1 MVGWKSLAS
10 ARSISDYRRV
20 LSPPTD
26 CGRSPHAEGA
36 KKENGR
42 FVPLFGF
49 ANGLL
54 AFLALAAVLDFLPV
68 LRHRRAPTVWWGEER
83 LLFTTRYA
91 SVRQKYGAWAFLL
104 GVMVYEFIVVFNNS
118 MARENW
124 PWLQTRVS
132 PVLDW
137 VMYLCFGFKI
147 LLGTKYNGRSMVCAG
162 LLYFVARWVYFNGQ
176 NIWWLGLCVALL
188 AAKDVPLRRVMKAF
202 LACGVPTLALVELL
216 HFAGIIAP
224 DAASERNG
232 SYRLMFGYGHPNTF
246 GGVMFGLLLAWVL
259 LRRTRLTWPELAGVA
274 AVGVF
279 LMVGPKSRSAALCT
293 FLLVLLLAL
302 AKLRTRRG
310 LHPGSRP
317 LAALCAATV
326 PVLAAVSYILPLFV
340 VKIGPWANDIGPGWL
355 KKLDD
360 LLTCRISLA
369 WAAYRVFDIKIA
381 GQMLPDWPALDNIF
395 VYLLYLTGP
404 VMVVLVCALMMTTL
418 YGYARRRQWQAV
430 ACLLVMLAY
439 GYMESQVTHLTSDPA
454 LLLLCGAVFAL
465 PRERWLDE

>member
-1 MVGWKSLAS
+1 M
-10 ARSISDYRRV
+10 
-20 LSPPTD
+20 
-26 CGRSPHAEGA
+26 
-36 KKENGR
+36 
-42 FVPLFGF
+42 FGF

-54 AFLALAAVLDFLPV
+54 LLLLAAAVIDFAPV
-68 LRHRRAPTVWWGEER
+68 VRRRLSPASWWNDER
-83 LLFTTRYA
+83 LLFTPRGGDL
-91 SVRQKYGAWAFLL
+91 RQKYGAWAFLL
-104 GVMVYEFIVVFNNS
+104 GVMVYEFLVVFNNS

-137 VMYLCFGFKI
+137 VIYLCFGAKI
-147 LLGTKYNGRSMVCAG
+147 LLGTKYNGRSILCAG
-162 LLYFVARWVYFNGQ
+162 MLYFVARWVYFNGQ

-202 LACGVPTLALVELL
+202 LASGVPTLALVQVL

-224 DAASERNG
+224 NAASERDG

-246 GGVMFGLLLAWVL
+246 GGVVLGLLLAWVL
-259 LRRTRLTWPELAGVA
+259 LRRARLTWAELGGLA

-279 LMVGPKSRSAALCT
+279 LMVAPKSRSSALCT
-293 FLLVLLLAL
+293 CLLVLLLAL
-302 AKLRTRRG
+302 AKLYTRKG
-310 LHPGSRP
+310 PRP
-317 LAALCAATV
+317 TGRLAAGGCAALV
-326 PVLAAVSYILPLFV
+326 PLLAAVSYILPLFV

-381 GQMLPDWPALDNIF
+381 GQFLQEWPALDNIF

-404 VMVVLVCALMMTTL
+404 VMVVLLCALMMAAL
-418 YGYARRRQWQAV
+418 YGYARRGAWQTV
-430 ACLLVMLAY
+430 ACLVTMLAY
-439 GYMESQVTHLTSDPA
+439 GYMESQVIHLTSDPA
-454 LLLLCGAVFAL
+454 VLLLCGAVFAL
-465 PRERWLDE
+465 PRDKWMFEDA

>member
-1 MVGWKSLAS
+1 MVGWKSLVS
-10 ARSISDYRRV
+10 ARSISDYRRA
-20 LSPPTD
+20 LSPTD

-36 KKENGR
+36 EKENGR

-68 LRHRRAPTVWWGEER
+68 LRHRRAPAVWWGEER

-91 SVRQKYGAWAFLL
+91 SVRQKYGAWAFFL

-259 LRRTRLTWPELAGVA
+259 LRRARLTWPELAGVA

-310 LHPGSRP
+310 LHPGSRL

-404 VMVVLVCALMMTTL
+404 VMVVLVCALMMTAL
-418 YGYARRRQWQAV
+418 YGYTRRGQWQAV

>member
-1 MVGWKSLAS
+1 M
-10 ARSISDYRRV
+10 
-20 LSPPTD
+20 
-26 CGRSPHAEGA
+26 
-36 KKENGR
+36 
-42 FVPLFGF
+42 FGF

-68 LRHRRAPTVWWGEER
+68 LRHRRAPAVWWGEER
-83 LLFTTRYA
+83 LLFTTHYA
-91 SVRQKYGAWAFLL
+91 SMRQKYGAWSFLL

-118 MARENW
+118 MARENC

-259 LRRTRLTWPELAGVA
+259 LRRARLTWPELVGVA

-310 LHPGSRP
+310 LHPGGRP

-340 VKIGPWANDIGPGWL
+340 VKEARRPADLPHLAGMGGIPGVRHKNCGPDAPG
-355 KKLDD
+355 
-360 LLTCRISLA
+360 LA
-369 WAAYRVFDIKIA
+369 RA
-381 GQMLPDWPALDNIF
+381 GQYFCVSALPDRPRDGRAGLRADDGGAVRLCPTRAVAGRGLPSGHAGLWLHGEPGHPPDQRPCSAAALRR
-395 VYLLYLTGP
+395 G
-404 VMVVLVCALMMTTL
+404 VCAAAGTVV
-418 YGYARRRQWQAV
+418 G
-430 ACLLVMLAY
+430 
-439 GYMESQVTHLTSDPA
+439 
-454 LLLLCGAVFAL
+454 
-465 PRERWLDE
+465 

>member
-1 MVGWKSLAS
+1 M
-10 ARSISDYRRV
+10 RRCAKNTV
-20 LSPPTD
+20 H
-26 CGRSPHAEGA
+26 GR
-36 KKENGR
+36 
-42 FVPLFGF
+42 
-49 ANGLL
+49 
-54 AFLALAAVLDFLPV
+54 
-68 LRHRRAPTVWWGEER
+68 
-83 LLFTTRYA
+83 
-91 SVRQKYGAWAFLL
+91 FLL

-232 SYRLMFGYGHPNTF
+232 SYRLMFGYGQPQH
-246 GGVMFGLLLAWVL
+246 
-259 LRRTRLTWPELAGVA
+259 LRRGDVRPAAGVGAAAPHQADLAGT
-274 AVGVF
+274 G
-279 LMVGPKSRSAALCT
+279 GRG
-293 FLLVLLLAL
+293 
-302 AKLRTRRG
+302 RRG
-310 LHPGSRP
+310 RVPDGRP
-317 LAALCAATV
+317 QV
-326 PVLAAVSYILPLFV
+326 PVRGALHVFARFAAGTGKAAHPQGAAPGQQTAGSALRGHGAGAGRGQLYFTAVRRE
-340 VKIGPWANDIGPGWL
+340 KIGPWANDIGPGWL

-404 VMVVLVCALMMTTL
+404 VMVVLVCALMMAAL
-418 YGYARRRQWQAV
+418 YGYARRGQWQAV
-430 ACLLVMLAY
+430 ACLVTMLAY
-439 GYMESQVTHLTSDPA
+439 GYMESQITHLTSDPA
-454 LLLLCGAVFAL
+454 VLLLCGAVYAL
-465 PRERWLDE
+465 PTARWMFEED

>member
-1 MVGWKSLAS
+1 MVGWKSLVS
-10 ARSISDYRRV
+10 ARSISDYRRA
-20 LSPPTD
+20 LSPTD

-42 FVPLFGF
+42 FVRLFVF
-49 ANGLL
+49 AKGLL

-68 LRHRRAPTVWWGEER
+68 LRHRRAPAVWWGEER

-147 LLGTKYNGRSMVCAG
+147 LLGTKYNVRSMVCAG

-259 LRRTRLTWPELAGVA
+259 LRREKLRWAELGGIA

-279 LMVGPKSRSAALCT
+279 LMIGPPSRSPAIAI
-293 FLLVLLLAL
+293 FLLVVLLAL
-302 AKLRTRRG
+302 AKLCTRKGPR
-310 LHPGSRP
+310 PGSRL
-317 LAALCAATV
+317 LAVGCAAVV
-326 PVLAAVSYILPLFV
+326 PLVAAISYILPLL
-340 VKIGPWANDIGPGWL
+340 GPWANENGPAWL
-355 KKLDD
+355 EKLNDM
-360 LLTCRISLA
+360 LTGRIWLSWLA
-369 WAAYRVFDIKIA
+369 YNAFDIKIA
-381 GQMLPDWPALDNIF
+381 GQLLTVWPAPENIDNIF

-404 VMVVLVCALMMTTL
+404 VMVVLVCALMMTAL
-418 YGYARRRQWQAV
+418 YGYARRGQWQAV

>member
-1 MVGWKSLAS
+1 MCLHGWLEKPCFRPKHFGSPQGSL
-10 ARSISDYRRV
+10 
-20 LSPPTD
+20 
-26 CGRSPHAEGA
+26 PHAEGA

-68 LRHRRAPTVWWGEER
+68 LRHRRAPAVWWGEER

-124 PWLQTRVS
+124 PWLQTQVS

-259 LRRTRLTWPELAGVA
+259 LRRARLTWPELAGVA

-404 VMVVLVCALMMTTL
+404 VMVVLVCALMMTAL
-418 YGYARRRQWQAV
+418 YGYARRGQWHAV

>member
-1 MVGWKSLAS
+1 MGGWKSLVS
-10 ARSISDYRRV
+10 ARSISDHRRA
-20 LSPPTD
+20 LSPTD

-68 LRHRRAPTVWWGEER
+68 LRHRRAPAVWWGEER

-224 DAASERNG
+224 DAASERDG

-259 LRRTRLTWPELAGVA
+259 LRRARLTWPELAGVA

-293 FLLVLLLAL
+293 FLLVFLLAL

-404 VMVVLVCALMMTTL
+404 VMVVLVCALMMTAL
-418 YGYARRRQWQAV
+418 YGYARRGQWQAV
-430 ACLLVMLAY
+430 ACLLVILAY